1 MELNVD
7 DEWESFL
14 NTSSYP
20 EDRSYVNNQSY
31 DDANNESPD
40 IGSTSAHSRNLRLDA
55 CPEAS
60 DIYIS
65 TKTNIAYMNK
75 NVDLKSVFWNIPIM
89 KYATPSVG
97 VVKKQ
102 MKFNSVTQRE
112 VDDIAHQLERED
124 CIDQN
129 IITSINNPDAR
140 VKFKDIR
147 KVSIGVCK
155 KDIVSYRCKKKSA
168 FYNCFVMI
176 LRMKGSNN
184 TFKEYHVKVFNTG
197 KLEIPGIQC
206 DKSFEEILVTT
217 MNILRPLVAP
227 DLCIEPS
234 KTHTVLINSNFNC
247 GFYIN
252 REELFDIMRMK
263 YNIECIYDPCTYPG
277 IQCKFYY
284 DNSVPPAQQTGVC
297 ITQNGENSSGNGG
310 DTAYLKYTPV
320 SFMIFRT
327 GSVLIV
333 GKCQEEILHHVYA
346 FLKTLLMEEF
356 VKIAISVINKDSDA
370 DVARNEKK
378 TSSKESSSNKKP
390 RKRVVHVTSASA
402 TS

>member
-1 MELNVD
+1 MDIDMNNDVNEKI
-7 DEWESFL
+7 SAFR
-14 NTSSYP
+14 NTN
-20 EDRSYVNNQSY
+20 DRN
-31 DDANNESPD
+31 D
-40 IGSTSAHSRNLRLDA
+40 IQLGM

-65 TKTNIAYMNK
+65 TKTNIAYMNHGV
-75 NVDLKSVFWNIPIM
+75 NLKTAFWNIPIM
-89 KYATPSVG
+89 KYSTPDVG

-102 MKFNSVTQRE
+102 MKFNSVTQDE
-112 VDDIAHQLERED
+112 VDEITQHLKNED

-176 LRMKGSNN
+176 LRMRSPENV
-184 TFKEYHVKVFNTG
+184 FKEYHVKVFNTG

-206 DKSFEEILVTT
+206 DTAFNDILTT
-217 MNILRPLVAP
+217 TISVLRPLVHP
-227 DLCIEPS
+227 DLRIEEN

-252 REELFDIMRMK
+252 REELFDILRMK

-277 IQCKFYY
+277 INAATTIIHYLY
-284 DNSVPPAQQTGVC
+284 
-297 ITQNGENSSGNGG
+297 QN
-310 DTAYLKYTPV
+310 KPV
-320 SFMIFRT
+320 
-327 GSVLIV
+327 
-333 GKCQEEILHHVYA
+333 
-346 FLKTLLMEEF
+346 F
-356 VKIAISVINKDSDA
+356 V
-370 DVARNEKK
+370 
-378 TSSKESSSNKKP
+378 
-390 RKRVVHVTSASA
+390 
-402 TS
+402 

>member
-1 MELNVD
+1 MDLNID

-14 NTSSYP
+14 NTSSYAD
-20 EDRSYVNNQSY
+20 ERSYGNN
-31 DDANNESPD
+31 
-40 IGSTSAHSRNLRLDA
+40 NLRLNDNKDTLHQSETSCNNSHSVELGE

-75 NVDLKSVFWNIPIM
+75 HIDLKEVFWNIPIM
-89 KYATPSVG
+89 KYATPEVG

-102 MKFNSVTQRE
+102 MKFNSETQSD
-112 VDDIAHQLERED
+112 VDEINHHLENED

-129 IITSINNPDAR
+129 IITSIDNPDAR
-140 VKFKDIR
+140 VKFKDVR

-176 LRMKGSNN
+176 LRMRRTIGD
-184 TFKEYHVKVFNTG
+184 FKEYHVKVFNTG

-206 DKSFEEILVTT
+206 DQTFEDILATT
-217 MNILRPLVAP
+217 LDILRPLVGT
-227 DLCIEPS
+227 DLHIHS
-234 KTHTVLINSNFNC
+234 NKTHTVLINSNFNC

-284 DNSVPPAQQTGVC
+284 DNTIAAAQQTGVC
-297 ITQNGENSSGNGG
+297 VTQTTEAEEDENANP
-310 DTAYLKYTPV
+310 KYTPV
-320 SFMIFRT
+320 SFMVFRT

-333 GKCQEEILHHVYA
+333 GKCQEEILRHIYT
-346 FLKTLLMEEF
+346 FLKTLLAEEF
-356 VKIAISVINKDSDA
+356 IKVGISVIDRDGDA
-370 DVARNEKK
+370 NTEKK
-378 TSSKESSSNKKP
+378 SAKEGVVSKKP
-390 RKRVVHVTSASA
+390 RKRVIHIAHDTAS
-402 TS
+402 S